1 MEGLAARLSYDKS
14 LVYENAISIE
24 LQPTKES
31 FEQGDRAVDCLVGS
45 DTELYT
51 TSLLD

>member
-1 MEGLAARLSYDKS
+1 
-14 LVYENAISIE
+14 VYENATSLD

-31 FEQGDRAVDCLVGS
+31 FEQGDRAVDCIVGNKS
-45 DTELYT
+45 EFYT